1 MEFFSINKGWHLHL
15 YIFNSFYSE
24 YASCEHA
31 MLKNGAS
38 VEISRYKVTRCLF
51 WRDVAIH
58 LSFSNFLCDW
68 PSVDPD
74 LSTTSYDQK
83 DLCVFCRTYTSPWS
97 RWQQNWL
104 DLSNGQV
111 RRQSLQSV
119 HDITGSFTS
128 CYKSHRLQTRL
139 FLFIPCGILSWLP
152 VSFLLHIKYTLSYR
166 IVQNIVL
173 STRLLVVVQSSSITK

>member
-1 MEFFSINKGWHLHL
+1 MLAANMQCWRMVRALRSPDIRWLVVSSDEMSPYTSRSRTSSVTDRRLILTCQPRRTTRK
-15 YIFNSFYSE
+15 IF
-24 YASCEHA
+24 AS
-31 MLKNGAS
+31 S
-38 VEISRYKVTRCLF
+38 VER
-51 WRDVAIH
+51 IH
-58 LSFSNFLCDW
+58 A
-68 PSVDPD
+68 
-74 LSTTSYDQK
+74 
-83 DLCVFCRTYTSPWS
+83 PWS